1 MLLTGFAAIALM
13 APAPALVAEETA
25 VGYEPLIEGKV
36 AAAINE
42 IEANETLDANDP
54 ARLINLGIAYANQ
67 GRTAEARTLFETAMN
82 SSDRLALE
90 TADGDW
96 KDSKHLARL
105 ALKMLERGDFA
116 SERMASR

>member
-13 APAPALVAEETA
+13 APAPALASEETG

-67 GRTAEARTLFETAMN
+67 GRTEEARALFEQAMN
-82 SSDRLALE
+82 GNDRLALE
-90 TADGDW
+90 TAEGEW
-96 KDSKHLARL
+96 KDSRHLARL
-105 ALKMLERGDFA
+105 ALKMLERGDFG